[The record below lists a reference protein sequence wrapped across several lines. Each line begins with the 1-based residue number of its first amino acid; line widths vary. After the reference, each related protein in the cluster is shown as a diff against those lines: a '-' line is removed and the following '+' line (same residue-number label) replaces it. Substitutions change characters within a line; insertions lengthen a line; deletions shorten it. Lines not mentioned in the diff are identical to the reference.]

1 MKGPRY
7 LEIVKYNTAM
17 TREDFSNNTI
27 SLKYIYV
34 SVHIYITQIYI
45 YFPEKEEQ
53 QLVPFYNL
61 DEGVD
66 PQNKNIKIYLNY
78 FVQTQ
83 VTEEN

>member
-1 MKGPRY
+1 
-7 LEIVKYNTAM
+7 M

-34 SVHIYITQIYI
+34 SIHIYITQIYI

-61 DEGVD
+61 DEGVG
-66 PQNKNIKIYLNY
+66 PQNKDLKIYLNY